1 MQSNNLNLSQFLDQL
16 SEVIAEKISGKIS
29 PSAKVKTSKDAPQE
43 EYLDT
48 IQTLEFINVKTRVTL
63 DKYVLEGRIEKPIKR
78 GGRKLYYKKS
88 NLIKFLQNG

>member
-1 MQSNNLNLSQFLDQL
+1 MTTENLNFDLLLDALSNA
-16 SEVIAEKISGKIS
+16 IAEKVTDKIS
-29 PSAKVKTSKDAPQE
+29 TSQQAKTPTNPDE

-48 IQTLEFINVKTRVTL
+48 PETLDFINVKTRVTL

-88 NLIKFLQNG
+88 SLINFLKHG